1 MRGGVHVGD
10 QFEKDVEAF
19 FAALPAVLDAA
30 GPNHRARLSAYRQ
43 LMVTHRMVGFG
54 IPEEYGGRTD
64 VPHASRRFQELAHG
78 RLPKEESSLG
88 IGLNMAVPIILQ
100 FGTEEQKKRFIPA
113 ALSAAEVW
121 CQLYSEPEAGSDLAS
136 LRTSAVLDGDE
147 WVVNGQKVW
156 TSGAHLSEMGVLLA
170 RTGDEPRNRGISM
183 LLVPMKQPG
192 VEVRPLR
199 QMTGEAEFNEV
210 FFTNARVPR
219 DWVIGEVNDGW
230 RAATGLLAHE
240 RSSLGKVGADE
251 KREASG
257 SAAVPFH
264 YLFDLAMDTNRNT
277 DPLLRQDL
285 ARAYTGEKVMGWLGQ
300 RSVHPS
306 VGKLWRT
313 KQARFVASLAA
324 QMSMSGA
331 AAHVSGDKDSEFW
344 MYHILNSPRMS
355 LGGGTDEI
363 QKNTIGE
370 RALGLPREPS

>member
-30 GPNHRARLSAYRQ
+30 GQNHRARLSAYRQ

-113 ALSAAEVW
+113 ALSATEVW

-324 QMSMSGA
+324 QMSMSGV